1 MAFHRSLF
9 LITDP
14 TGSWLKVPR
23 KFASQICPEA
33 LYEQLL
39 LRSKGIGT
47 YLFIDATG
55 SGTSSPAHQF
65 LRHLQQLHVPYQLS
79 HEPPRYTRSSRI
91 HSLPA
96 SSSKA

>member
-9 LITDP
+9 LITDS

-23 KFASQICPEA
+23 KFASQICPQP

-39 LRSKGIGT
+39 TCSKGIGT

-55 SGTSSPAHQF
+55 SGKCSPAHQF

-79 HEPPRYTRSSRI
+79 HEPPRHVRSRI
-91 HSLPA
+91 HSLP
-96 SSSKA
+96 SSANA